1 LSNQITE
8 FVAPE
13 GTKKIRADKLLA
25 DSFEEFSRSD
35 FHRAFDASLVR
46 MEGQPIPKNRK
57 ISQGDV
63 LVFEMPEV
71 EKCDM
76 GPVDMNLKAIF
87 EDEFMVVVDKPAGL
101 ITHPG
106 AGAPEPTLAHG
117 LLFHCKGQLSGI
129 GGVERPGIVHRLD
142 RDTSG
147 LIVAAKTDIAHRK
160 LSELFHS
167 RTLVKEYLA
176 LATGR
181 PELISGSI
189 RKSIERN
196 PVQRHKMRVCQE
208 GHGREAHTDWKVEGL
223 FQGGYSLLRCRIHTG
238 RTHQIR
244 VHLRSLG
251 HPILGDVVYGY
262 RALPHL
268 PADPSRVMLHSAH
281 LAFEHPITGEKLDL
295 EAPLPDVF
303 KPFVEASLKME

>member
-1 LSNQITE
+1 MSNRITE

-25 DSFEEFSRSD
+25 DSCPDHSRSD
-35 FHRAFDASLVR
+35 FHRAFEASLVR
-46 MEGQPIPKNRK
+46 LEGQVISKNRK

-63 LVFEMPEV
+63 LVFEMPEI
-71 EKCDM
+71 EECNMD
-76 GPVDMNLKAIF
+76 PVDLNLSAVY
-87 EDEFMVVVDKPAGL
+87 EDEHMVVIDKPARL

-106 AGAPEPTLAHG
+106 AGAPETTLAHG

-147 LIVAAKTDIAHRK
+147 LIVAAKTDVAHRK
-160 LSELFHS
+160 LAELFHS
-167 RTLVKEYLA
+167 RSLVKEYLA
-176 LATGR
+176 LAAGR

-189 RKSIERN
+189 RKPIERN
-196 PVQRHKMRVCQE
+196 PTQRHKMRVCQE
-208 GHGREAHTDWKVEGL
+208 GHGREAHTDWKLEEL

-251 HPILGDVVYGY
+251 YPILGDVVYGY

-268 PADPSRVMLHSAH
+268 PAVPSRVMLHSAH
-281 LAFEHPITGEKLDL
+281 LAFEHPITGESLDL
-295 EAPLPDVF
+295 NAPLPEVF
-303 KPFVEASLKME
+303 APFVEASLRLE